1 MPPPQ
6 QEAREGASGSVPTH
20 ITPPHKSPAIPL
32 LIYLLAKSYLE
43 SKVSAGCFCAQS
55 SPDTATRVPAKHLAR
70 IFPIPALFQAMYC
83 PSRSSLQC
91 HSAFLCSFM
100 DGYFTVCVET
110 VKQALSVQGNEVLKP
125 PEGPGLVAMRW
136 A

>member
-43 SKVSAGCFCAQS
+43 SEVSAGCFCAQS

-70 IFPIPALFQAMYC
+70 IFPIPACSRPCTVLHVHLF
-83 PSRSSLQC
+83 
-91 HSAFLCSFM
+91 SA
-100 DGYFTVCVET
+100 TVHFC
-110 VKQALSVQGNEVLKP
+110 ALSWTAISLFVWKQ
-125 PEGPGLVAMRW
+125 
-136 A
+136 